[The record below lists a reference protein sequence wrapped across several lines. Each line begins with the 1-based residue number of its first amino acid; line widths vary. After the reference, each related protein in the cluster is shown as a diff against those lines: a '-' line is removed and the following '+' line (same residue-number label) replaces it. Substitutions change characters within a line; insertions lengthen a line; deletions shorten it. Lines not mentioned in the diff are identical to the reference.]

1 MPHSGTA
8 NPLFDLL
15 KSQIRRYEPGEV
27 MRLFALVAKE
37 RVNALADVLAR
48 YISTNLPEAIAKRNG
63 VSDYRTNP
71 YVLLTCAS
79 VMKLADPARFA
90 DFLFNN
96 KLYMGLE
103 TSFGKSIEAAILG
116 FYPLDCEQSAKW
128 ADPPEKVAEAQ
139 SLVGLSREQKAKRRR
154 QSVWR
159 EIDKSCVVGKRRYLI
174 SVKSGPNC
182 INDTQ
187 VQAMTDAITTNHAKW
202 LEQSKRTYPQVD
214 GLDIIIGLTY
224 GTERTTNN
232 KENQILA
239 KLMGTGFAEE
249 DRRRFPGVLI
259 ARKGRVTRV
268 YRQVG
273 RGFWASIGCPS
284 QPIESQFVFLEV
296 LLALAKALNLAARQ
310 ADLETRINLKIQA
323 LSTALSGLMFPR
335 KGLPTWVSGSFSDTE
350 LFWFATALTAF
361 YDEGI

>member
-1 MPHSGTA
+1 MPRPRTD
-8 NPLFDLL
+8 NPLFDVL
-15 KSQIRRYEPGEV
+15 KSQTRRYESDEV
-27 MRLFALVAKE
+27 VRLFTRVGKK
-37 RVNALADVLAR
+37 RVNALADVLAQ
-48 YISTNLPEAIAKRNG
+48 YIGTNLPEAVAKRNG
-63 VSDYRTNP
+63 ISDYRTNP

-79 VMKLADPARFA
+79 VMKLTDPARFA

-116 FYPLDCEQSAKW
+116 FYPLDSQPPAKW
-128 ADPPEKVAEAQ
+128 IDPPEKIAEAQ

-159 EIDKSCVVGKRRYLI
+159 EVDKSCVIGARRYLV

-187 VQAMTDAITTNHAKW
+187 VQAMTDAVSTNHTEW
-202 LEQSKRTYPQVD
+202 LKQTKRTYPQVTS
-214 GLDIIIGLTY
+214 LDIIVGLTY

-232 KENQILA
+232 KENQILV
-239 KLMGTGFAEE
+239 KLLGAGFVEE
-249 DRRRFPGVLI
+249 DRRNLPGILV
-259 ARKGRVTRV
+259 ARKGRATRV

-273 RGFWASIGCPS
+273 REFWATIGSPS
-284 QPIESQFVFLEV
+284 RPVEAQFVFLEV
-296 LLALAKALNLAARQ
+296 LLALAKALNLAAKQ
-310 ADLETRINLKIQA
+310 ADLETRINLKIQS
-323 LSTALSGLMFPR
+323 LCTALSNLRFPR
-335 KGLPTWVSGSFSDTE
+335 KGLPPWVSDSFSDTE